1 MATGNLFLGY
11 GRGSVGDVTL
21 SRVKGQQTARA
32 RNRRPNNPRTN
43 AQVAQR
49 AVFAAAVGFYK
60 ESTQAFFKFAYEDR
74 RERESDFNAFM
85 RYNTKRGIPAP
96 PQWRDTLFPYIG
108 PWVMS
113 NGRMS
118 SLSVVTNA
126 PAPISGQ
133 VALRIGGFSPAAA
146 GAPTLGEVSRAFI
159 AAYPEAQNGDVVT
172 LYGQFFDT
180 NEVITAQNLS
190 VLLEPET
197 LLSGEA
203 DVVGQF
209 ILDTASTKAFS
220 ETAVRIAVY
229 AGESASHLQV
239 AAPLVG
245 SLSGSNM
252 SMAAVLSRPSSNSL
266 VVSRSELVLGSDAQS
281 LYTLLTDT
289 AATAWT
295 EIVEREW
302 KASGQA
308 VLEGSLAE

>member
-43 AQVAQR
+43 KQVAQR

-96 PQWRDTLFPYIG
+96 PQWRNTAFPYIG

-113 NGRMS
+113 SGRLS
-118 SLSVVTNA
+118 SLEVVKASGVTIANQ
-126 PAPISGQ
+126 IS
-133 VALRIGGFSPAAA
+133 LKIGGFTPAAS
-146 GAPTLGEVSRAFI
+146 GAPTLGEVSKAFI

-172 LYGQFFDT
+172 LYGQFFSIG
-180 NEVITAQNLS
+180 EEISGQNLS
-190 VLLEPET
+190 KLLSPET
-197 LLSGEA
+197 LLEAEA
-203 DVVGQF
+203 DIVGQF
-209 ILDTASTKAFS
+209 IVNTASTAAFS
-220 ETAVRIAVY
+220 SEAVRVVVY
-229 AGESASHLQV
+229 PSASASFLQV
-239 AAPLVG
+239 QSPLN
-245 SLSGSNM
+245 LALDGSNM
-252 SMAAVLSRPSSNSL
+252 SMAAVLSRPSAGSL
-266 VVSRSELVLGSDAQS
+266 VVSRSDMVLGADAQQ
-281 LYTLLTDT
+281 LYSLLTDT
-289 AATAWT
+289 AAESWT